1 LVDLLGSK
9 KAVDGEVVH
18 FNQKKNL
25 NLKMNLQKTKV
36 CYLLPKIVYI
46 FNSSNYIH
54 FIILV
59 TREIFE
65 KKRKQHY
72 NEFQTAKILAKQMM
86 DEDEDEDE
94 NDDNIKQ
101 NEASLV

>member
-1 LVDLLGSK
+1 MVNLLGSK
-9 KAVDGEVVH
+9 KAVDEEVVH

-36 CYLLPKIVYI
+36 CYLLPKIVEI

-54 FIILV
+54 FIISV

-86 DEDEDEDE
+86 DEDEDED
-94 NDDNIKQ
+94 DDNDKQ
-101 NEASLV
+101 SEASLV

>member
-1 LVDLLGSK
+1 LL
-9 KAVDGEVVH
+9 
-18 FNQKKNL
+18 
-25 NLKMNLQKTKV
+25 T
-36 CYLLPKIVYI
+36 YLIP
-46 FNSSNYIH
+46 NSNYIH

-94 NDDNIKQ
+94 NDDNNKQ